1 MDLAAIASSLTTEG
15 LDASVQHVDGWGLST
30 RSESLVA
37 KPQSAEEVRRLFSFA
52 NEKGMSLGFRGSG
65 CSYGDAS
72 QNKDGLLLDLTQF
85 AKIKSFDE
93 ESGLLVADPGVTL
106 EMIWRHCVPLGW
118 WPPVVSGTM
127 YPTLGGLLSMN
138 VHGKNN
144 WQVGTIGAHVQS
156 FRLMTVEGE
165 ELVCDREQNS
175 DVFHAAIGGFGMLG
189 CFTEVRLQLKKLYS
203 GRLEVEAIST
213 PNLGEMIA
221 YFETHKDDFD
231 YLVGWVDCFP
241 RGKALGRGLIHAARY
256 LDEGEDERAQ
266 ETMRVAAQDLPSRIL
281 GVVPKNKVW
290 YGMRPMLNDWG
301 MRAINAAKYWS
312 GTFGQTRNKPYKQA
326 HAAFAFLLDYVPDWK
341 KAYGRGGLIQY
352 QTFVPKEAAGRL
364 HPALIDKC
372 HKRGIV
378 PYLGVYKRHRPD
390 PFLLTHAV
398 DGFSFAMDFRVTES
412 NRTDLWRLCHEMDE
426 MLVEAGGRLYFAKD
440 ATMMP
445 RTAASIWGREAIEQ
459 FTEIK
464 RRLDPETQLQTNL
477 ARRVFPDWFA
487 GAESNA

>member
-1 MDLAAIASSLTTEG
+1 MDLTPIASALAAAKIEA
-15 LDASVQHVDGWGLST
+15 LVQHVDGWGLST
-30 RSESLVA
+30 RSESLVVKPRDVETLQQLFALA
-37 KPQSAEEVRRLFSFA
+37 KKHETTI
-52 NEKGMSLGFRGSG
+52 GFRGSG

-72 QNKDGLLLDLTQF
+72 QNQDGLLLDLSDF

-93 ESGLLVADPGVTL
+93 ESGLLVAEAGVTL
-106 EMIWRHCVPLGW
+106 EQIWRRCVPSGW

-144 WQVGTIGAHVQS
+144 WQVGTIGSHVRS
-156 FRLMTVEGE
+156 FKLLTVAGE
-165 ELVCDREQNS
+165 ELVCSPESNG

-189 CFTEVRLQLKKLYS
+189 CFTEVTLQLKKVHS
-203 GRLEVEAIST
+203 GRLEVEAVST
-213 PNLGEMIA
+213 PNLREMIA
-221 YFETHKDDFD
+221 FFETNKDDFD

-241 RGKALGRGLIHAARY
+241 KGKALGRGLIHAARY
-256 LDEGEDERAQ
+256 LPPGADDKAS
-266 ETMRVAAQDLPSRIL
+266 ETMRESEQDLPSRIL
-281 GVVPKNKVW
+281 GVMPKSKVW
-290 YGMRPMLNDWG
+290 YGMRPMLNDYG

-312 GTFGQTRNKPYKQA
+312 GTRGQTRNKPYKQA

-352 QTFVPKEAAGRL
+352 QTFVPKETAGEL

-412 NRTDLWRLCHEMDE
+412 NRGDLWKLCHEMDE
-426 MLVEAGGRLYFAKD
+426 MLVAAGGRLYFAKD
-440 ATMMP
+440 ATMRP
-445 RTAASIWGREAIEQ
+445 RTAESIWGEEAIARFAQ
-459 FTEIK
+459 LK
-464 RRLDPETQLQTNL
+464 QRLDPDARLQTNL
-477 ARRVFPDWFA
+477 ARRIFPNWFA
-487 GAESNA
+487 PAP